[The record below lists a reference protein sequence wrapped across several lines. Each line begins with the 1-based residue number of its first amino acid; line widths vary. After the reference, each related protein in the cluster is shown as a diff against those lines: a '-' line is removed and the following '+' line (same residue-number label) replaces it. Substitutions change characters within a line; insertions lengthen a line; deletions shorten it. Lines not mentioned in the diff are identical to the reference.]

1 MKSGSRKNT
10 WIFAILGI
18 FPVIW
23 SALLTAPY
31 LSGGLIG
38 IVKGLPKAM
47 EHPFSMEL
55 CKDSVKTVLLF
66 LLAYGLGI
74 GIYLSTRRKYRRGE
88 EHGSAVWGDVREINR
103 KYSEKNFLANKLMTQ
118 NVRISYDSR
127 KHRRNLLTI
136 IIGGSGA
143 GKTRFYAKPNLMQA
157 NTSFVV
163 LDPKGENLRDTGFLL
178 KAKGYDVRVLDLINM
193 EKSYCYNPFV
203 YLKDD
208 NDVQRLVT
216 NLFKATTPKGSQS
229 NDPFWDTAASMLL
242 LALIFFLK
250 YEAPE
255 DEQNF
260 PMVMELLR
268 AGEVREDN
276 DEYQS
281 PLDELFERLEMR
293 EPDHIALKYY
303 KDYHSGSAK
312 TLKSIQI
319 TLAARLEKFN
329 LSSLA
334 ALTAADDLD
343 LPTLG
348 EKKVA
353 LFALIPD
360 NDTSYNFLVSIL
372 YTQLFQQLFYLA
384 DHKYGGR
391 LPVHVHFLMD
401 EFPNVS
407 LPDDFDKILSVM
419 RSREVSVSIIL
430 QNLAQLKALF
440 EKQWESI
447 MGNAD
452 EFLYLGGNEQGTHKY
467 VSELL
472 GKETIDMNTY
482 GKSTGHSGNYSTNY
496 QIAGRELMTPD
507 EVRMLDNRY
516 ALLFIRGERPVMD
529 EKYDILKHPNVA
541 LSADGKGKPY
551 RHGEVTEAAA
561 TISIADSLEGLEI
574 PEELL
579 NTEYELLSEEE
590 LEAIIYQEEQ
600 TS

>member
-1 MKSGSRKNT
+1 MRNGEKKSS
-10 WIFAILGI
+10 ILFAVCGI
-18 FPVIW
+18 IPIVWF
-23 SALLTAPY
+23 ALLTAPHME
-31 LSGGLIG
+31 SGLTG
-38 IVKGLPKAM
+38 ILQGWNRAFKK
-47 EHPFSMEL
+47 PFNITICE
-55 CKDSVKTVLLF
+55 DSLRTVLIF
-66 LLAYGLGI
+66 LLCYLFGI
-74 GIYLSTRRKYRRGE
+74 GIYLATRRKYRKGE
-88 EHGSAVWGDVREINR
+88 EHGSAAWGDAREINKR
-103 KYSEKNFLANKLMTQ
+103 YSEKNFTANKIMTQ
-118 NVRISYDSR
+118 HVRISYNSR
-127 KHRRNLLTI
+127 KHRRNLLTVV
-136 IIGGSGA
+136 IGGSGS
-143 GKTRFYAKPNLMQA
+143 GKTRHYGKINLYQA

-163 LDPKGENLRDTGFLL
+163 LDPKGENLRDAGNLL
-178 KAKGYDVRVLDLINM
+178 EAKGYEVRVLDLINM
-193 EKSYCYNPFV
+193 EKSHCYNPFV

-216 NLFKATTPKGSQS
+216 NLFKATTPKGAQSQ
-229 NDPFWDTAASMLL
+229 DPFWDTAASMLL

-255 DEQNF
+255 SEQNF
-260 PMVMELLR
+260 PMVMEMLR

-293 EPDHIALKYY
+293 EPDHIAVKYY

-329 LSSLA
+329 LSSLS
-334 ALTAADDLD
+334 ALTATDDLD
-343 LPTLG
+343 LSTLG

-401 EFPNVS
+401 EFANVS

-447 MGNAD
+447 MGNCD

-496 QIAGRELMTPD
+496 QITGRELMTPD

-541 LSADGKGKPY
+541 LSADGKGEPY
-551 RHGEVTEAAA
+551 RHGEVTEAVA
-561 TISIADSLEGLEI
+561 TISMVDSLEGLEI
-574 PEELL
+574 PEALM

-600 TS
+600 VS